1 MGRHS
6 DLHAGRPFASMTV
19 ARKSPYSRA
28 ADGTLQKVC
37 SRCNRTLSVEHFHRH
52 RHSRY
57 VAACKDCMK
66 AARANSARREQ
77 MRQASRRGQL
87 RRYGLTEERYE
98 EMLNAQGGRCKICGT
113 ADHLDQDQLLCV
125 DHDHCTG
132 AVRGLLCGNC
142 NRMLGHARD
151 RPEVL
156 LTAAIYLETNL
167 QQVRKP

>member
-1 MGRHS
+1 MGRHP
-6 DLHAGRPFASMTV
+6 DLHTSRPLASMICAGR
-19 ARKSPYSRA
+19 SPYSRA
-28 ADGTLQKVC
+28 ADGTLKKVC
-37 SRCNRTLSVEHFHRH
+37 SRCGRRLSVEHFHRH

-66 AARANSARREQ
+66 AARANATRREQ

-113 ADHLDQDQLLCV
+113 TDHLEKNRLLCV

-132 AVRGLLCGNC
+132 GVRGLLCGHC
-142 NRMLGHARD
+142 NRMLGAARD
-151 RPEVL
+151 RPEL
-156 LTAAIYLETNL
+156 LLAAAIYLETNL
-167 QQVRKP
+167 QQMRKP